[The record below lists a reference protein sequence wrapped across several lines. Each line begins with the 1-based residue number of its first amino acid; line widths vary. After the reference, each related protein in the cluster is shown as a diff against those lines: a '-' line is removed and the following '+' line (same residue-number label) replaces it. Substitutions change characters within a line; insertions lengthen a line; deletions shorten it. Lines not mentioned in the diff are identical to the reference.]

1 MNRIDYSPQEL
12 LPILDLWEKFV
23 GIKDDRSSNKVPQ
36 PKYYP
41 LRITEDEVVL
51 SSAKKGL
58 KWREEV
64 GRDLLAI
71 LTETTFSKQ
80 AARYLESVK
89 IKDAV
94 TLLLQKR

>member
-23 GIKDDRSSNKVPQ
+23 GIKDDRPSNKVPQ

-58 KWREEV
+58 K
-64 GRDLLAI
+64 
-71 LTETTFSKQ
+71 
-80 AARYLESVK
+80 
-89 IKDAV
+89 
-94 TLLLQKR
+94 